1 MNEPEF
7 QLGDRV
13 EHTSGLH
20 GKVVGFVPTR
30 PDLPLVKWD
39 GRKRSEPA
47 WPKDLEMETNK

>member
-1 MNEPEF
+1 MNEPGF

-13 EHTSGLH
+13 EHTSGLR

-39 GRKRSEPA
+39 GRKRCEPA